1 MKNKEEKMK
10 NKEEKM
16 KNKEEKMKNKEE
28 QKIWNDFICWLQLWL
43 QTIRHQMR
51 KTMDTVQTMK
61 QE

>member
-1 MKNKEEKMK
+1 
-10 NKEEKM
+10 M

-43 QTIRHQMR
+43 QTIHHQMR
-51 KTMDTVQTMK
+51 KTMDTVQAMK